1 MSGAGLGPHHGKGG
15 PCELG
20 WYCFSVL
27 ERCQQR
33 PEAERAGLL
42 RQLFESLNK
51 ATPEAIH
58 YVSLEQF

>member
-1 MSGAGLGPHHGKGG
+1 MSGAGLGPHHGKGS

-20 WYCFSVL
+20 WYCFSAL
-27 ERCQQR
+27 GGCQQ

-42 RQLFESLNK
+42 RQLLESLNK
-51 ATPEAIH
+51 ATPEAIP